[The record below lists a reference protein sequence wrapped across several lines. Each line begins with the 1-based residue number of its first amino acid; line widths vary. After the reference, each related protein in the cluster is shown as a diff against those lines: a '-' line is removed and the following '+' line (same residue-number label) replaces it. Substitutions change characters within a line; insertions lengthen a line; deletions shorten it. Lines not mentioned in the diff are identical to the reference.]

1 MMMENK
7 ANKSDMDEVRSEIS
21 KRRSLI
27 SNRQYIINVIIVTI
41 QWTVASFSFYLL
53 MFMNKYYEG
62 SIFIN
67 YYLDGIAGVIG
78 TIIAKILIG
87 CWRMKISFII
97 SLSITLFGAIFLL
110 LFQ

>member
-7 ANKSDMDEVRSEIS
+7 SNKSEMDEVRSEIS

-27 SNRQYIINVIIVTI
+27 SNRQYVQNVIIITI

-78 TIIAKILIG
+78 TIIAKLIIG
-87 CWRMKISFII
+87 CARMKISYII
-97 SLSITLFGAIFLL
+97 SLSVTLLGSVFLL